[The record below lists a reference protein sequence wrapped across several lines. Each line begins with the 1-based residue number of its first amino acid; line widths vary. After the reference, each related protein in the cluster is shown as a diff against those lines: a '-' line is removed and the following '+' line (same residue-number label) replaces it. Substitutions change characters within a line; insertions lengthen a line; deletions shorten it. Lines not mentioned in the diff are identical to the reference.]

1 MINYGLCCISLVLSE
16 KGEKFQTLTYTRF
29 KTLGREE
36 GMRVLSKRILNNFNV
51 TLKTISHCSQS
62 GIGSYRLSSEITP
75 LLSHPDLHI
84 DLTELDHAKEI
95 FDIIDE
101 TKKEIKRSG
110 LRISSHP
117 PEFVSFTSQKE
128 EVINNSIRDLDEHA
142 MLFDLY
148 DCPKDYR
155 SPLNIHIRQDGD
167 PEELSQRFMSVYNR
181 LKPSVKNRLVLEV
194 NDNKNGTWSV
204 KNLIKYFYERHGIPI
219 TFDSLHQSLLHGDQ
233 SDEEAFNDAYR
244 TWPTK
249 PLFHYSEGVDGT
261 RKHADM
267 PINHPKNFGQVVD
280 FDIEL
285 KSKDLAIF
293 KLQEFAAQA

>member
-29 KTLGREE
+29 KALGKEE
-36 GMRVLSKRILNNFNV
+36 GMKVLSKRILNNFNI
-51 TLKTISHCSQS
+51 TLKTITHCNENQ
-62 GIGSYRLSSEITP
+62 IGAYRLSSEITP
-75 LLSHPDLHI
+75 LLSHPDLNL
-84 DLTELDHAKEI
+84 DLTELNDAEEI
-95 FDIIDE
+95 FSIID
-101 TKKEIKRSG
+101 KIKNQIKTSG
-110 LRISSHP
+110 IRISAHP

-128 EVINNSIRDLDEHA
+128 EVINNSIRDLNEHA
-142 MLFDLY
+142 LLFDLF

-167 PEELSQRFMSVYNR
+167 PEELSQKFISVYNR
-181 LKPSVKNRLVLEV
+181 LNPSVKDRLVLEV
-194 NDNKNGTWSV
+194 NDNKNGTWSI
-204 KNLIKYFYERHGIPI
+204 KNLIKYFYERHGIPV

-249 PLFHYSEGVDGT
+249 PLFHYSEGIDGS

-267 PINHPKNFGQVVD
+267 PLNHPKNFGHNVD

-293 KLQEFAAQA
+293 KLKELAAQA

>member
-1 MINYGLCCISLVLSE
+1 
-16 KGEKFQTLTYTRF
+16 
-29 KTLGREE
+29 
-36 GMRVLSKRILNNFNV
+36 MRVLSKRILNNFNV

-75 LLSHPDLHI
+75 LLSHPDLHL
-84 DLTELDHAKEI
+84 DLTELDDAEEI
-95 FDIIDE
+95 FRIIDE

-117 PEFVSFTSQKE
+117 PEFVSFTSQ
-128 EVINNSIRDLDEHA
+128 NEHA

>member
-1 MINYGLCCISLVLSE
+1 
-16 KGEKFQTLTYTRF
+16 
-29 KTLGREE
+29 
-36 GMRVLSKRILNNFNV
+36 MRVLSKRILNNFNV

-75 LLSHPDLHI
+75 LLSHPDLHL
-84 DLTELDHAKEI
+84 DLTELDDAEEI
-95 FDIIDE
+95 FRIIDE

-181 LKPSVKNRLVLEV
+181 L
-194 NDNKNGTWSV
+194 

-293 KLQEFAAQA
+293 KLQQFAAQA